1 MYFLGEGVEQD
12 FSKAMEWYLRAAKQG
27 SKEAQN
33 SLGFMYFEGKG
44 VSKDLIEAY
53 AWFRSAASSDYD
65 QAKLNSSIVEANL
78 NSEEMQRA
86 NRRAEQYISLYTS
99 EKK

>member
-1 MYFLGEGVEQD
+1 MYFLGEGMEQD

-44 VSKDLIEAY
+44 VSRDLIEAY
-53 AWFRSAASSDYD
+53 AWFQLSANADYD
-65 QAKLNSSIVEANL
+65 QARLNSSIVEANL
-78 NSEEMQRA
+78 DNSEMQKAREK
-86 NRRAEQYISLYTS
+86 AEQYILEYASDS
-99 EKK
+99 E

>member
-12 FSKAMEWYLRAAKQG
+12 FSKAIEWYLSAAKQG

-44 VSKDLIEAY
+44 VSKDLVEAY
-53 AWFRSAASSDYD
+53 AWFQLAASADYD

-78 NSEEMQRA
+78 NSAEMQKAKERA
-86 NRRAEQYISLYTS
+86 KQYLTNYPSAK
-99 EKK
+99 E